1 MFQTM
6 GHSAVDTT
14 ISLNESV
21 SPVSVLIYFLVSQR
35 GQYPHQ
41 ELAGPDWL
49 IE

>member
-1 MFQTM
+1 M
-6 GHSAVDTT
+6 GCRAVDTT
-14 ISLNESV
+14 ISLIVSV
-21 SPVSVLIYFLVSQR
+21 SPVSVLMYFLVSQR